1 MGMKDWLI
9 GATVLGVVGVGAL
22 LFAPDIMRVFG
33 ARPEDEDEDIEYSQ
47 ELQDDFDEGLQK
59 ELARIRGQ
67 PMPGMRG
74 PPYPVID
81 INDLIDRIGEEDDA
95 FIVTDRDLKKAGL
108 SKKERERLYDY
119 NKIKDRN
126 LERVIYG
133 DRGTRPLIIPFYNAA
148 SNYVNTITP
157 TGLVRTSEFSRLPGE
172 NQSNL
177 NTWSNTINLY
187 G

>member
-1 MGMKDWLI
+1 MGMKDFLI

-22 LFAPDIMRVFG
+22 LFAPNILKALEG
-33 ARPEDEDEDIEYSQ
+33 RPEDEDFGIDEEYSE
-47 ELQDDFDEGLQK
+47 ELQEDFDRGLER
-59 ELARIRGQ
+59 ELAR
-67 PMPGMRG
+67 MRG
-74 PPYPVID
+74 PPFPVVD
-81 INDLIDRIGEEDDA
+81 INDLIDRIGEDDDA

-108 SKKERERLYDY
+108 SKKERRRLYDY

-133 DRGTRPLIIPFYNAA
+133 DRGDRPLIIPFFNAA

-172 NQSNL
+172 DQSNL
-177 NTWSNTINLY
+177 NTWSNTLNLY